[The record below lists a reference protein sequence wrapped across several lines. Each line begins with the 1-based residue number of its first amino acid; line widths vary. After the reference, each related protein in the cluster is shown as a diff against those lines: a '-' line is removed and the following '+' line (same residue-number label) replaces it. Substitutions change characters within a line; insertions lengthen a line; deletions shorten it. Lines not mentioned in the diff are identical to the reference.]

1 MFDLVIVVAYFV
13 VIFAIGMRSRVA
25 KDVSTDEYFLSSRSL
40 KWPSIAISTI
50 ATNISAGHFI
60 SMAGSAYLYGLAQA
74 NFEINA
80 IFGILVAVFFFVP
93 LYLRMRITTIS
104 QFFESKFGPRV
115 ALAYSSLMMF
125 MYGFM
130 YLGSALFWG
139 AYAINGVF
147 GDYVAFLGSDPM
159 VRVAIIAVTLGV
171 FSATYTYLGGMTAVV
186 RTDIAQFVLLVVG
199 GVIVVWVGID
209 QLGGWAQLYQTG
221 LPAGVE
227 PGDMAPHKMHLHLPA
242 DHDELP
248 WIALIGMILLNL
260 NYWGANQVILQRA
273 LAAKSLRHAQVG
285 LLVGGIFKYLMV
297 LIVIVPAIA
306 LVGILVDAPLGDP
319 DSAYLHLVNE
329 LLPNGV
335 RGIILCGLL
344 ASLMSSVDS
353 TFNSVSTLWSIDV
366 YKRHLRPNASDAE
379 VVSMGKKAIVV
390 TLFAG
395 LVFSFIQLYVKYSNP
410 EFALTHWFNEISYYV
425 KNGFVVLI
433 VSAVFLIKPS
443 RRLVL
448 AALGVSIA
456 LYFVGGIALPDMNY
470 LVRSSFVIV
479 IAFTCVAVPTMIKNG
494 WRIPLRQ
501 LVESPDKGVARF
513 GLALL
518 ASLILTHILFH

>member
-1 MFDLVIVVAYFV
+1 VA
-13 VIFAIGMRSRVA
+13 
-25 KDVSTDEYFLSSRSL
+25 
-40 KWPSIAISTI
+40 
-50 ATNISAGHFI
+50 
-60 SMAGSAYLYGLAQA
+60 
-74 NFEINA
+74 
-80 IFGILVAVFFFVP
+80 
-93 LYLRMRITTIS
+93 
-104 QFFESKFGPRV
+104 
-115 ALAYSSLMMF
+115 
-125 MYGFM
+125 
-130 YLGSALFWG
+130 
-139 AYAINGVF
+139 
-147 GDYVAFLGSDPM
+147 
-159 VRVAIIAVTLGV
+159 
-171 FSATYTYLGGMTAVV
+171 
-186 RTDIAQFVLLVVG
+186 

-209 QLGGWAQLYQTG
+209 QLGGWAQLYETG
-221 LPAGVE
+221 LPEGVE

-242 DHDELP
+242 DHEILP
-248 WIALIGMILLNL
+248 WIAIIGMNLLNL

-297 LIVIVPAIA
+297 LIVIIPGIA

-319 DSAYLHLVNE
+319 DSAYLHLVND

-395 LVFSFIQLYVKYSNP
+395 LVFSFIQLYVKYTNP

-443 RRLVL
+443 RRVVL

-456 LYFVGGIALPDMNY
+456 LYFLGSIALPDMNY

>member
-1 MFDLVIVVAYFV
+1 M
-13 VIFAIGMRSRVA
+13 
-25 KDVSTDEYFLSSRSL
+25 
-40 KWPSIAISTI
+40 
-50 ATNISAGHFI
+50 
-60 SMAGSAYLYGLAQA
+60 
-74 NFEINA
+74 
-80 IFGILVAVFFFVP
+80 
-93 LYLRMRITTIS
+93 
-104 QFFESKFGPRV
+104 
-115 ALAYSSLMMF
+115 
-125 MYGFM
+125 
-130 YLGSALFWG
+130 
-139 AYAINGVF
+139 
-147 GDYVAFLGSDPM
+147 
-159 VRVAIIAVTLGV
+159 
-171 FSATYTYLGGMTAVV
+171 
-186 RTDIAQFVLLVVG
+186 
-199 GVIVVWVGID
+199 
-209 QLGGWAQLYQTG
+209 
-221 LPAGVE
+221 
-227 PGDMAPHKMHLHLPA
+227 
-242 DHDELP
+242 
-248 WIALIGMILLNL
+248 
-260 NYWGANQVILQRA
+260 
-273 LAAKSLRHAQVG
+273 G

-297 LIVIVPAIA
+297 LIVIIPGIA

-395 LVFSFIQLYVKYSNP
+395 LVFSFIQLYVKYTNP

-456 LYFVGGIALPDMNY
+456 LYFL
-470 LVRSSFVIV
+470 
-479 IAFTCVAVPTMIKNG
+479 
-494 WRIPLRQ
+494 
-501 LVESPDKGVARF
+501 
-513 GLALL
+513 
-518 ASLILTHILFH
+518 